1 MECTGHM
8 TGSQR
13 TAVARQ
19 IRNRQRHSPNPTQP
33 SRGKSARI
41 QCSFDQLGRSNRHR
55 GASLKLPSG
64 EFRVRT
70 NASVGRTLAHKR
82 HSAGN
87 LRGGLCGIAMQ
98 KLARIRPVNIE
109 TKIESIEKRTRYS
122 TPVALKRSVGATAS
136 RRHHSLTTRTRVHRR
151 HEEEPR
157 GHFDSGFGTSNPY
170 GALFERLSK
179 RIEHHRAELS
189 EFIKEEHA
197 GMRQRNFAGP
207 NADASAAN
215 HRHSADPVMRC
226 AQRRAADESSGKP
239 EAGGRVD
246 SRRFERALVIQ
257 IGQ

>member
-1 MECTGHM
+1 M

-122 TPVALKRSVGATAS
+122 TPVALKRSVGAS

-197 GMRQRNFAGP
+197 GMQRMTCMFLEA
-207 NADASAAN
+207 
-215 HRHSADPVMRC
+215 RHSSRGETSALILIQTQLLNDFRPQGICESCHILPHAD
-226 AQRRAADESSGKP
+226 
-239 EAGGRVD
+239 
-246 SRRFERALVIQ
+246 LVPPAFPHVRN
-257 IGQ
+257 GAKKML